1 MEYYIRREVIL
12 IMVKPNYN
20 FKNKDLKFIADIIFN
35 TLNNIDNNVIALNL
49 FKKNVLSKRGNS
61 IEYYKSLIYFSN
73 Y

>member
-20 FKNKDLKFIADIIFN
+20 FKNKDLKFIADVIFN
-35 TLNNIDNNVIALNL
+35 TLDNIDNNVIALNL

>member
-1 MEYYIRREVIL
+1 MK
-12 IMVKPNYN
+12 KPNYD
-20 FKNKDLKFIADIIFN
+20 FKNKDLKFIADVIFN
-35 TLNNIDNNVIALNL
+35 TLDNIDNNVIALNL

>member
-20 FKNKDLKFIADIIFN
+20 FKNKDFKFIADVIFN

>member
-1 MEYYIRREVIL
+1 
-12 IMVKPNYN
+12 MVKPNYN
-20 FKNKDLKFIADIIFN
+20 FKNKDLKFIADVIFN

>member
-20 FKNKDLKFIADIIFN
+20 FKNKDLKFIADVIFN
-35 TLNNIDNNVIALNL
+35 SLNNIDNNIIALNL
-49 FKKNVLSKRGNS
+49 FKKNVLSKRDNPA
-61 IEYYKSLIYFSN
+61 EYYKSLIYFSN

>member
-20 FKNKDLKFIADIIFN
+20 FKNKDLKFIADVIFN

>member
-12 IMVKPNYN
+12 IMVKQNYN